1 MGSHC
6 ELVINQSTR
15 LETRSLQVAW
25 KLISAYLALGGSL
38 IYTGSLINTLENQI
52 ISHLKICRYILY
64 IV

>member
-38 IYTGSLINTLENQI
+38 SAYQCGND
-52 ISHLKICRYILY
+52 LY
-64 IV
+64 WVTDKYFGESDH